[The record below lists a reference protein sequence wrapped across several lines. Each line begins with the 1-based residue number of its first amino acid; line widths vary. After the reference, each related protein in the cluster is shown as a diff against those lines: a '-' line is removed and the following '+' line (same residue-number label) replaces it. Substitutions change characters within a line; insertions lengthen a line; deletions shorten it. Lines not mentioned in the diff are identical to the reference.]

1 MISHAEL
8 EVPAGLKYI
17 EFGIGNRWLVRTETE
32 KPDGTE
38 TEARGIIG
46 PVKCRSLYIRVWIR
60 RTVWILDSQDGFKKA
75 TKARNHF
82 KVIFGIRSEL

>member
-38 TEARGIIG
+38 TEAR
-46 PVKCRSLYIRVWIR
+46 
-60 RTVWILDSQDGFKKA
+60 
-75 TKARNHF
+75 
-82 KVIFGIRSEL
+82 ELSGLLNAVPCI